1 MKNRNRM
8 IVNSVT
14 ASLMYY
20 WSLPALAEQSSS
32 EIKIVRDEYGMPH
45 IYANDTWHLFYGY
58 GYVVAQDRLFQMEM
72 ARRSTQGTVAE
83 VLGKDFVKFD
93 KDIRRNYWPDAI
105 RAQIAALSPEDM
117 SILQGYADG
126 MNAWIDKVNTNPETL
141 LPKQFNTFGFTPKR
155 WEPFDVAMIFVGTM
169 ANRFSD
175 STSEIDNLAL
185 LTALKDKY
193 GVSQGMAVFNQQNS
207 QTAALLPRYD
217 LPAPMLDRPAK
228 GADGALLALTAGKNR
243 ETIAAQFAQGGANG
257 LAGYPTT
264 SNMWV
269 IGKSKAQDAKAI
281 MVNGPQ
287 FG

>member
-1 MKNRNRM
+1 
-8 IVNSVT
+8 
-14 ASLMYY
+14 
-20 WSLPALAEQSSS
+20 
-32 EIKIVRDEYGMPH
+32 
-45 IYANDTWHLFYGY
+45 
-58 GYVVAQDRLFQMEM
+58 MEM

-126 MNAWIDKVNTNPETL
+126 MNARIDKVNTNPETL

-193 GVSQGMAVFNQQNS
+193 GVSQGMAVFNQLKWLVNPS
-207 QTAALLPRYD
+207 
-217 LPAPMLDRPAK
+217 APTTIAVQRVTTHLNLISKTRKQQLCCHATIYLHQCLTDQQR
-228 GADGALLALTAGKNR
+228 ADGALLALTAGKNR

-269 IGKSKAQDAKAI
+269 IGKSKAGMRKQSW
-281 MVNGPQ
+281 
-287 FG
+287 